1 MTIRVKVA
9 WLACVLG
16 FALPSVASAC
26 PLCIAAQ
33 DEAVQVAYI
42 FATGFMTFLPFGLVG
57 GLIFW
62 LRRRARQLALEEA
75 AGVIRLPTPGAR
87 PNRAA

>member
-1 MTIRVKVA
+1 MTIRVNPA
-9 WLACVLG
+9 WLATL
-16 FALPSVASAC
+16 LLVASPTAALAC

-42 FATGFMTFLPFGLVG
+42 FATGFMTFLPFALVG
-57 GLIFW
+57 GLIYW

>member
-1 MTIRVKVA
+1 MTIRAKAA
-9 WLACVLG
+9 WLATAILL
-16 FALPSVASAC
+16 AMPTSASAC

-33 DEAVQVAYI
+33 DESVQIAYI
-42 FATGFMTFLPFGLVG
+42 FATGFMTFLPFALVG

-75 AGVIRLPTPGAR
+75 AGVIRLPSPGAR